1 MKGNGGQRTRL
12 LAPSIT
18 LLNEQ
23 RTATGHRLILI
34 NGDMWHSEEGSKLTL
49 GAINLVL
56 CALLIPKIKEKQ

>member
-12 LAPSIT
+12 LAPSII

-34 NGDMWHSEEGSKLTL
+34 SGDVDSEEGSKLTL

-56 CALLIPKIKEKQ
+56 CALPIPKIKEKE